1 MSHELNV
8 SLTRKGGVIDLD
20 MESGALGT
28 VHIDSEKLSADER
41 AGTAKKLLA
50 ASALY
55 CYCAALDK
63 ALDAR
68 NAKYDRIAGKAT
80 LETGTDEKGRG
91 RVTAITLDVTV
102 YMDAEYEFIFDR
114 VEKIMKQGCLVTGSL
129 EAGIKMTY
137 NLDLVCDE
145 DD

>member
-1 MSHELNV
+1 MSHELTV
-8 SLTRKGGVIDLD
+8 SLSREGGIIDLD
-20 MESGALGT
+20 LESVALGT

-68 NAKYDRIAGKAT
+68 NAKYDKIEGKAT
-80 LETGTDEKGRG
+80 LETGVDDKGRG
-91 RVTAITLDVTV
+91 RVTSIRLDVTV
-102 YMDAEYEFIFDR
+102 RMDQEYEFIFDR
-114 VEKIMKQGCLVTGSL
+114 VEKVMKQGCLVTGSL
-129 EAGIKMTY
+129 EPGIKMIY
-137 NLDLVCDE
+137 NLELDCGDE
-145 DD
+145 

>member
-1 MSHELNV
+1 MSHALSV
-8 SLTRKGGVIDLD
+8 SLTRAGSKIDLD
-20 MESGALGT
+20 MESVALGSIS
-28 VHIDSEKLSADER
+28 IDSAVLSADER

-68 NAKYDRIAGKAT
+68 KAEYRKIEASAS
-80 LETGTDEKGRG
+80 LETATDDKGRA
-91 RVTAITLDVTV
+91 RVSGITLDVTV
-102 YMDAEYEFIFDR
+102 FMDQEYEFIFER

-129 EAGIKMTY
+129 EPAIPMKY
-137 NLDLVCDE
+137 NLQLECDDE
-145 DD
+145 